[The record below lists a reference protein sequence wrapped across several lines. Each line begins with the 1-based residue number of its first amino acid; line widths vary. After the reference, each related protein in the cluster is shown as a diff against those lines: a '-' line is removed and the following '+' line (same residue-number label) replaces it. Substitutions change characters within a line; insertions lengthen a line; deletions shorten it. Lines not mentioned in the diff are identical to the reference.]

1 MYVMKM
7 INIVFSH
14 FCGKFITYLETKLS
28 CGGWWGVVGGGMKKV
43 SNIFHQWAQTVFF
56 LVIFRGTARLCSKKI
71 WSWRELT
78 GSPLT
83 CEIQGAQHKYDFWVR
98 VFFALATGC

>member
-28 CGGWWGVVGGGMKKV
+28 CGGVVGGGMKKV

-56 LVIFRGTARLCSKKI
+56 WWFLEALQGCVLRKFEVEGSLLVV
-71 WSWRELT
+71 
-78 GSPLT
+78 P
-83 CEIQGAQHKYDFWVR
+83 
-98 VFFALATGC
+98 

>member
-28 CGGWWGVVGGGMKKV
+28 CGGWWGVV
-43 SNIFHQWAQTVFF
+43 WRRYQTYFISEHKLCFF
-56 LVIFRGTARLCSKKI
+56 WWFLEALQGCVLRKFEVEGSLLVV
-71 WSWRELT
+71 
-78 GSPLT
+78 P
-83 CEIQGAQHKYDFWVR
+83 
-98 VFFALATGC
+98 

>member
-28 CGGWWGVVGGGMKKV
+28 CGGVVGGGMKKV
-43 SNIFHQWAQTVFF
+43 SNIFHQ
-56 LVIFRGTARLCSKKI
+56 
-71 WSWRELT
+71 
-78 GSPLT
+78 
-83 CEIQGAQHKYDFWVR
+83 
-98 VFFALATGC
+98 